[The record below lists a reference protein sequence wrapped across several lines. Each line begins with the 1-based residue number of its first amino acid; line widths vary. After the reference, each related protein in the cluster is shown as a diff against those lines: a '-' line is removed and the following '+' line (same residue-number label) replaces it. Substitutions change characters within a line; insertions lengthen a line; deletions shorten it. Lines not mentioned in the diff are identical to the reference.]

1 MPCLLVVVFLHMNSF
16 SRYLYPENILLNLCV
31 EDKTQALMHIAAL
44 METQHQLDR
53 GKILAGLC
61 AREKLGST
69 ALGQGVAFP
78 HAQIS
83 ELHRPM
89 MAYVSLATPID
100 FDSPDGLPVTEL
112 FVLLFPSERVSEHLQ
127 MLADVAGFVCDLPF
141 RKRLS
146 ESLDIASV
154 LDNFASWSIAPAS
167 T

>member
-1 MPCLLVVVFLHMNSF
+1 MNSF

-31 EDKTQALMHIAAL
+31 KDKTQALKHIAAL
-44 METQHQLDR
+44 MEKQHQLDR
-53 GKILAGLC
+53 GMILASLC

-69 ALGQGVAFP
+69 ALGQGVGLP

-89 MAYVSLATPID
+89 MVYASLATPID

-112 FVLLFPSERVSEHLQ
+112 FVLFFPSERMFEHLQ

-146 ESLDIASV
+146 KSRDIESV
-154 LDNFASWSIAPAS
+154 LKNFASWSIAPAS
-167 T
+167 N